1 MHRYAIAAAL
11 AGAALLIGA
20 AASAQT
26 PAPAP
31 GGKAP
36 VDILPAD
43 PVKPLVVSLCANCHE
58 LSNVTMKGRTPAEWN
73 DTLGR
78 MVAYGLPATDAQ
90 VAQIAAYL
98 SKALPPTP

>member
-1 MHRYAIAAAL
+1 MHRYIAAAL
-11 AGAALLIGA
+11 FMTLAL
-20 AASAQT
+20 ASSVQAQA

-36 VDILPAD
+36 ADILPAD

-90 VAQIAAYL
+90 VAQIVAYL